1 MGKKL
6 TYMVLD
12 CETATLP
19 ISKEIARNAEESKKL
34 SIALPLIYD
43 IGWVIVDR
51 KGNII
56 KSYQSLVAEIFSVP
70 SIFNTAYYAEKRPL
84 YLEMLKKGETRVRSW
99 NEIMEEFVRDLQEV
113 NFVGAYNS
121 MFDFKKAIPYTELY
135 ISKLYSPDYYNWE
148 EFQKKRCFNILN
160 GIVPEEKRPF
170 EPEVFRFRKNEY
182 ALFDVW
188 GMACKYLLNS
198 ERYKSFCAENM
209 LFSPSGEYFSTN
221 AENTFR
227 YLMKDCDFIESH
239 TALDDAIIESKILVK
254 MLREHGISVGIDYFP
269 FRMVGKPVEHLEN
282 QKQKKRMRKREAEN
296 LLKYLDCLADKLD
309 EDKRKKVNANIARIK
324 KVLN

>member
-1 MGKKL
+1 M
-6 TYMVLD
+6 
-12 CETATLP
+12 
-19 ISKEIARNAEESKKL
+19 
-34 SIALPLIYD
+34 
-43 IGWVIVDR
+43 
-51 KGNII
+51 
-56 KSYQSLVAEIFSVP
+56 
-70 SIFNTAYYAEKRPL
+70 
-84 YLEMLKKGETRVRSW
+84 
-99 NEIMEEFVRDLQEV
+99 
-113 NFVGAYNS
+113 
-121 MFDFKKAIPYTELY
+121 
-135 ISKLYSPDYYNWE
+135 
-148 EFQKKRCFNILN
+148 N

-188 GMACKYLLNS
+188 CMACKYLLNS

-296 LLKYLDCLADKLD
+296 LLKYLNYLADKLD
-309 EDKRKKVNANIARIK
+309 DDKRKKVNANIARIK

>member
-84 YLEMLKKGETRVRSW
+84 YLEMLKKGETKVRSW

-135 ISKLYSPDYYNWE
+135 ISKLCS
-148 EFQKKRCFNILN
+148 I
-160 GIVPEEKRPF
+160 
-170 EPEVFRFRKNEY
+170 
-182 ALFDVW
+182 
-188 GMACKYLLNS
+188 
-198 ERYKSFCAENM
+198 
-209 LFSPSGEYFSTN
+209 
-221 AENTFR
+221 
-227 YLMKDCDFIESH
+227 
-239 TALDDAIIESKILVK
+239 
-254 MLREHGISVGIDYFP
+254 
-269 FRMVGKPVEHLEN
+269 
-282 QKQKKRMRKREAEN
+282 
-296 LLKYLDCLADKLD
+296 
-309 EDKRKKVNANIARIK
+309 
-324 KVLN
+324 